1 MIGELDQREYLKIGG
16 AVGNTVSFEISSDTN
31 DIPDEMR
38 KRIDEC
44 IDYAMLALWL
54 SLKDE
59 LYFPYG
65 FDDAEELREWM
76 DRNMA
81 GQTMVVSFN
90 GVEIVHDTKGH

>member
-1 MIGELDQREYLKIGG
+1 
-16 AVGNTVSFEISSDTN
+16 
-31 DIPDEMR
+31 MR

-44 IDYAMLALWL
+44 IDHAMLALWL

-65 FDDAEELREWM
+65 FYDAEELREWM

-81 GQTMVVSFN
+81 GQTMVVSLN
-90 GVEIVHDTKGH
+90 GVEIVHDMKGHRQYHAFGDMGSTHSQEFFSTRAVIDIKTII